1 MNFFNLST
9 NLNKIIYLP
18 SQITFRTEEILSL
31 VQFNFHLPTCDES
44 FQRRILCLVINVSP
58 ISAGEEEPLC
68 ARVFVIFLNRS
79 LSVINV
85 VAIQSSS
92 RSYVKV
98 CWSLSFEGYKF
109 TSLLVLL
116 GIQQVAA
123 RNLSA
128 FFCSSENRFFHESGI
143 YISDGSQCACNCW
156 KVSSVCRGHAGHILR
171 HLQHVWSAE

>member
-9 NLNKIIYLP
+9 NLNKIIYLTSP
-18 SQITFRTEEILSL
+18 ITIRTEEILSL

-44 FQRRILCLVINVSP
+44 VQRRILCLAINVSP

-92 RSYVKV
+92 RSYVRAAGR
-98 CWSLSFEGYKF
+98 CPLRAIN
-109 TSLLVLL
+109 L
-116 GIQQVAA
+116 QV
-123 RNLSA
+123 
-128 FFCSSENRFFHESGI
+128 
-143 YISDGSQCACNCW
+143 Y
-156 KVSSVCRGHAGHILR
+156 
-171 HLQHVWSAE
+171 